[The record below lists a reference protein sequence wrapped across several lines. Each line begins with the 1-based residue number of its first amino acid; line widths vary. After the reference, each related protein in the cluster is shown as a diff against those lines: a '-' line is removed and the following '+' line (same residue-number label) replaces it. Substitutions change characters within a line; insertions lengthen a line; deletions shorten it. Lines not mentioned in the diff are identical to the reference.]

1 MPKPIPMNRRLWIAV
16 WAVLCAGGLA
26 ATTALNTSS
35 TRDAQPTK
43 PVSAECGRYIANIE
57 KQLAKA
63 KQEGDDED
71 GVVALSG
78 IRVSAEEDC
87 GDEFRDHFAGNR

>member
-1 MPKPIPMNRRLWIAV
+1 MPKPIPMNRRMWISV
-16 WAVLCAGGLA
+16 WAVLCVGGLA

-43 PVSAECGRYIANIE
+43 PVSAECRRYIASIE

-71 GVVALSG
+71 RVVAVAG
-78 IRVSAEEDC
+78 IRVSDEEDC
-87 GDEFRDHFAGNR
+87 SDEFRDHIAGDR